1 MRAAVLATG
10 SELLHGQV
18 RDDNGAFIASRLFRT
33 DIELCEIRFTG
44 DRGDDIRRA
53 LEELAARH
61 GAVFVT
67 GGLGPTEDDITC
79 AAVCALMNL
88 RTEVHEASR
97 ARMIEFFALR
107 GMTPNDGDMKMV
119 TVPEGA
125 RVFPNETGL
134 ACGFAVM
141 RNGCAIIAMP
151 GVPREMNRMFD
162 AHVMP
167 YLAEAL
173 GAKPRR
179 HLVFR
184 TVVLRESEV
193 NLRVKS
199 LGLPLDAMEWGI
211 CTAPG
216 VNEVT
221 FAESPGRPFPGDDIT
236 AAMKGAFGGS
246 LLERGSPGEEVVFL
260 LGERGRT
267 LAIAESCTGGMTAAL
282 VTAVPGA
289 SRVFL
294 GGVTAY
300 SNESKA
306 RLLGVSESTL
316 ERFGAVSEE
325 TAREM
330 AEGACRSFGAHAGV
344 SITGIAGP
352 GGGSDGKPV
361 GTVCFGLS
369 TPGATMARREFIPGD
384 RERVRAFSAVIALN
398 MVRTYLLENR

>member
-18 RDDNGAFIASRLFRT
+18 RDANGAFIASRLFRT
-33 DIELCEIRFTG
+33 DLELDEMRFTG

-53 LEELAARH
+53 LKELTARR

-79 AAVCALMNL
+79 DAVCALMNL

-97 ARMIEFFALR
+97 GRMIDFFALR

-125 RVFPNETGL
+125 RVFPNDIGL
-134 ACGFAVM
+134 ACGFAVT

-162 AHVMP
+162 AHVVP
-167 YLAEAL
+167 YLTGDL
-173 GAKPRR
+173 GVKTRR

-184 TVVLRESEV
+184 AVAIRESEV

-199 LGLPLDAMEWGI
+199 LGLPLDGMEWGI

-216 VNEVT
+216 LNEVT
-221 FAESPGRPFPGDDIT
+221 FAESPGLPFPADDIS
-236 AAMKGAFGGS
+236 AAMNGAFGGS
-246 LLERGSPGEEVVFL
+246 LLERGSLEEEVVFL

-267 LAIAESCTGGMTAAL
+267 LAIAESCTGGMAAAL

-289 SRVFL
+289 SNVFL

-306 RLLGVSESTL
+306 RLLGVAGATL
-316 ERFGAVSEE
+316 ERYGAVSEE

-330 AEGACRSFGAHAGV
+330 AEGARRAFGAGIGV

-352 GGGSDGKPV
+352 GGGSDDKPV
-361 GTVCFGLS
+361 GTVCFGLA
-369 TPGATMARREFIPGD
+369 TPDATVARREFIPGD

-398 MVRTYLLENR
+398 MVRTHLQEKG

>member
-1 MRAAVLATG
+1 VRAAVLATG

-18 RDDNGAFIASRLFRT
+18 RDANGAFIASRLFRT
-33 DIELCEIRFTG
+33 DLELDEMRFTG

-53 LEELAARH
+53 LKELTARR

-79 AAVCALMNL
+79 DAVCALMNL

-97 ARMIEFFALR
+97 GRMIDFFALR

-125 RVFPNETGL
+125 RVFPNDIGL
-134 ACGFAVM
+134 ACGFAVT

-162 AHVMP
+162 AHVVP
-167 YLAEAL
+167 YLTGDL
-173 GAKPRR
+173 GVKTRR

-184 TVVLRESEV
+184 AVAIRESEV

-199 LGLPLDAMEWGI
+199 LGLPLDGMEWGI

-216 VNEVT
+216 LNEVT
-221 FAESPGRPFPGDDIT
+221 FAESPGLPFPADDIS
-236 AAMKGAFGGS
+236 AAMNGAFGGS
-246 LLERGSPGEEVVFL
+246 LLERGSLEEEVVFL

-267 LAIAESCTGGMTAAL
+267 LAIAESCTGGMAAAL

-289 SRVFL
+289 SNVFL

-306 RLLGVSESTL
+306 RLLGVAGATL
-316 ERFGAVSEE
+316 ERYGAVSEE

-330 AEGACRSFGAHAGV
+330 AEGARRAFGAGIGV

-352 GGGSDGKPV
+352 GGGSDDKPV
-361 GTVCFGLS
+361 GTVCFGLA
-369 TPGATMARREFIPGD
+369 TPDATVARREFIPGD

-398 MVRTYLLENR
+398 MVRTHLQEKG